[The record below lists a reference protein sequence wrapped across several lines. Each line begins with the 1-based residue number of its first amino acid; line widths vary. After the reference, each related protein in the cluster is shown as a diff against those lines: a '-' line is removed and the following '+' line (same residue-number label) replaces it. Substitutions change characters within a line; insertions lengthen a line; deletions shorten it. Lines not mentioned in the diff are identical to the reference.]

1 MKNILELLKLKLILL
16 DSNFQKVKN
25 LIINDNKD
33 ISKIIAYK
41 FCMFLKLNKLTSVSS
56 KKELIELLDKKTES
70 SITGI
75 QILVSELKNFDKN
88 LACKLVARKI
98 WSQIKTSK
106 INQTK
111 QIIQR
116 KTNLLLISNDNQN
129 NLTNELNN
137 SSKVTKLLKS
147 KLQTV
152 KNSLENNQLPFPIN
166 LFNPLLSN
174 RNKSLALFNNNN
186 GKLVNSNTSSQNNT
200 FKENGI
206 LGLKSDS
213 NLYVSAISE
222 YKKMID
228 KYNLNNLTNLTNT
241 SYLQF
246 INGHKIINEFQQN
259 IRYYFSK
266 YSNIKIDN
274 IITLLECSFRAM
286 SCLISKPVFLDS
298 PNELVINLFYF
309 FIPGRINRV
318 KKFNRLKR
326 LGLLDPNKSTKPKV
340 QTNTYAIFINNRNKK
355 KLAIQKAKE
364 LREKFASRVLFSPKN
379 LERLNILCTV
389 LSRIFNK
396 KIVLDLIPLKSPLFD
411 DSILVKTIG
420 IICNKVSVRTIFN
433 FIFRK
438 AILYSKVRANLKY
451 KFSLTRSYLS
461 GIKIK
466 IGGRLMTQK
475 VIPRISTREMQR
487 GPISHRKVSFV
498 D

>member
-1 MKNILELLKLKLILL
+1 
-16 DSNFQKVKN
+16 
-25 LIINDNKD
+25 
-33 ISKIIAYK
+33 
-41 FCMFLKLNKLTSVSS
+41 
-56 KKELIELLDKKTES
+56 
-70 SITGI
+70 
-75 QILVSELKNFDKN
+75 
-88 LACKLVARKI
+88 
-98 WSQIKTSK
+98 
-106 INQTK
+106 
-111 QIIQR
+111 
-116 KTNLLLISNDNQN
+116 
-129 NLTNELNN
+129 
-137 SSKVTKLLKS
+137 
-147 KLQTV
+147 
-152 KNSLENNQLPFPIN
+152 
-166 LFNPLLSN
+166 
-174 RNKSLALFNNNN
+174 
-186 GKLVNSNTSSQNNT
+186 
-200 FKENGI
+200 
-206 LGLKSDS
+206 
-213 NLYVSAISE
+213 
-222 YKKMID
+222 MID

-274 IITLLECSFRAM
+274 IITLLEYSFRAM

-326 LGLLDPNKSTKPKV
+326 LGLLDPNKPTKPKV

-498 D
+498 DWSRIVLKNRRGAHSITIKLSHVI

>member
-16 DSNFQKVKN
+16 DSKFQKVKN

-33 ISKIIAYK
+33 ISNIIAYK
-41 FCMFLKLNKLTSVSS
+41 FFMFLKLNKLTSVSS

-75 QILVSELKNFDKN
+75 QILVYELKNYDKN

-98 WSQIKTSK
+98 WSKIKTSK

-111 QIIQR
+111 QRIQR
-116 KTNLLLISNDNQN
+116 KTNLRIINNKN
-129 NLTNELNN
+129 NLTDEIVH
-137 SSKVTKLLKS
+137 SKTVTKLLKS

-166 LFNPLLSN
+166 LLNPLLSN
-174 RNKSLALFNNNN
+174 RNKSLALLNNNN
-186 GKLVNSNTSSQNNT
+186 GKLVNSNTQNNT
-200 FKENGI
+200 IKENGI
-206 LGLKSDS
+206 IGLKSDY

-274 IITLLECSFRAM
+274 IITLLEYSFRAM

-326 LGLLDPNKSTKPKV
+326 LGLLDPNKPTKPKV